1 MLSEQRFLEIL
12 NLLERQ
18 GTITVRELAEC
29 LSASEST
36 VRRDLSALHNMG
48 KLKKVFGGA
57 ASREVSTVSRD
68 DLVSVRHNR
77 NMDEKLRIAQ
87 AAVTLL
93 EPNDFV
99 YVDAGTTTGM
109 LAEQAPSEST
119 VFVTN
124 GVFHARTLGQKGCRV
139 YLLGGEFKFTT
150 EAVVGGRALD
160 DLARYSFSKGFF
172 GTNGI
177 SLTRGFST
185 PDEREALVKSH
196 AMSRCKK
203 AYVLADPT
211 KFNVVSPVTF
221 AAFDA
226 AEIITTRVESE
237 IFRAKSNVW
246 EVDLAQS

>member
-1 MLSEQRFLEIL
+1 MLPEQRFSEIL
-12 NLLERQ
+12 SLLERQ
-18 GTITVRELAEC
+18 GTITVRELTEC
-29 LSASEST
+29 LNASEAT
-36 VRRDLSALHNMG
+36 IRRDLSVLHDRG

-57 ASREVSTVSRD
+57 TSREEFTISRD
-68 DLVSVRHNR
+68 DLVAVRHNR

-99 YVDAGTTTGM
+99 YIDAGTSTGM
-109 LAEQAPSEST
+109 LVEQVSLESV

-124 GVFHARTLGQKGCRV
+124 GVFHARILGQKGCRV

-160 DLARYSFSKGFF
+160 DLTRYNFSKGFF

-196 AMSRCKK
+196 AISRCEKV
-203 AYVLADPT
+203 YVLADSS
-211 KFNVVSPVTF
+211 KFNVISPVTF
-221 AAFDA
+221 ATFDA
-226 AEIITTRVESE
+226 AEIITTRIEAE
-237 IFRAKSNVW
+237 IFRTKGNLW
-246 EVDLAQS
+246 EVDR